1 AAAAPAQ
8 AKRVANWV
16 TGELL
21 GHLRAVDLP
30 LAHVNVTPAPLGALD
45 GLIAAGT
52 INTTAAKTVFTEMLA
67 TGRDADAIVAEKGL
81 SQVSDEAA
89 IAAAVDEAIAAN
101 PKVVAD
107 IRAGNQRAISGLV
120 GPVMKKM
127 GGRANS
133 AVLNRI
139 IAERVK

>member
-1 AAAAPAQ
+1 VTAPAQ
-8 AKRVANWV
+8 PKRVANWV

-21 GHLRAVDLP
+21 GHLKAVDLP
-30 LAHVNVTPAPLGALD
+30 LAQVKVTPAQLGALV

-52 INTTAAKTVFTEMLA
+52 INSTAAKTVFSEMLA
-67 TGRDADAIVAEKGL
+67 TGRDPETIVAEQGL

-89 IAAAVDEAIAAN
+89 IAAAVDEVIAAN

-107 IRAGNQRAISGLV
+107 IRAGNQRAISGLI

-127 GGRANS
+127 GGRANN

>member
-1 AAAAPAQ
+1 VDSDPLP
-8 AKRVANWV
+8 
-16 TGELL
+16 GELL
-21 GHLRAVDLP
+21 GHLKAVGLT
-30 LAHVNVTPAPLGALD
+30 LAQLKVTPAQLGALV
-45 GLIAAGT
+45 GFIAAGSV
-52 INTTAAKTVFTEMLA
+52 NTTAAKAVFADMLA
-67 TGRDADAIVAEKGL
+67 TGREPASIVAEKGL

-89 IAAAVDEAIAAN
+89 IAAAVDEVIAAN
-101 PKVVAD
+101 PKVMAD
-107 IRAGNQRAISGLV
+107 IRAGNQRAISGLI